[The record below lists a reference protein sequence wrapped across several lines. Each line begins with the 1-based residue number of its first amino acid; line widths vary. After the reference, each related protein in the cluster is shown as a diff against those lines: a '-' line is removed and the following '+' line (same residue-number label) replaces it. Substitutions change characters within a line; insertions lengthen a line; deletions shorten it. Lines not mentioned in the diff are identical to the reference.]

1 MRKITDMLVLY
12 VLCAVL
18 ESACG
23 ITNHVV
29 VSLLLLFIEVCAVIY
44 LQSMAGRTFA
54 VTVYLL
60 SFLVIKETSYGFPVV
75 LYAVWEQVLEAW
87 EKKEIKRTAVAGIT
101 VFLWAFFGV
110 AASRY
115 ILSGTD
121 RIQWQILWIV
131 FDMLAVYLRQ
141 MTWQDRELQKEFIRI
156 QDDDREYNRMLKLKN
171 RYLIEKQD
179 AQVYSATLKERN
191 RIARE
196 IHDNVGH
203 MLTRAI
209 MLTGAIKVVNKNKS
223 LCPSID
229 NLEECLSTA
238 MNNIRESVHN
248 LHNNSI
254 SLENTIKN
262 LTADFDFCKIN
273 LIYDIEENIPN
284 DVKYTF
290 IAIVKEGL
298 TNIEKHSNAT
308 AVKLTFREHPAI
320 YQLILQDNG
329 TNATDFDCSP
339 YESESYLSVT
349 SGIGLNNMYS
359 RIHMLK
365 GTIKIYTDNGFCI
378 FISIPKNFHTI

>member
-75 LYAVWEQVLEAW
+75 LYAVWEQVPEAW

-101 VFLWAFFGV
+101 VFLWVFFGV

-203 MLTRAI
+203 LLSRALI
-209 MLTGAIKVVNKNKS
+209 QTGAVIAVSRDEQTKPLLLSIKETLKNYGR
-223 LCPSID
+223 L
-229 NLEECLSTA
+229 
-238 MNNIRESVHN
+238 RE
-248 LHNNSI
+248 L
-254 SLENTIKN
+254 TI
-262 LTADFDFCKIN
+262 
-273 LIYDIEENIPN
+273 
-284 DVKYTF
+284 
-290 IAIVKEGL
+290 
-298 TNIEKHSNAT
+298 
-308 AVKLTFREHPAI
+308 
-320 YQLILQDNG
+320 
-329 TNATDFDCSP
+329 
-339 YESESYLSVT
+339 
-349 SGIGLNNMYS
+349 
-359 RIHMLK
+359 
-365 GTIKIYTDNGFCI
+365 
-378 FISIPKNFHTI
+378 

>member
-54 VTVYLL
+54 VTGYLL

-101 VFLWAFFGV
+101 VFLWVFFGV

-156 QDDDREYNRMLKLKN
+156 QDADR
-171 RYLIEKQD
+171 
-179 AQVYSATLKERN
+179 
-191 RIARE
+191 
-196 IHDNVGH
+196 
-203 MLTRAI
+203 
-209 MLTGAIKVVNKNKS
+209 
-223 LCPSID
+223 
-229 NLEECLSTA
+229 
-238 MNNIRESVHN
+238 
-248 LHNNSI
+248 
-254 SLENTIKN
+254 
-262 LTADFDFCKIN
+262 
-273 LIYDIEENIPN
+273 
-284 DVKYTF
+284 
-290 IAIVKEGL
+290 
-298 TNIEKHSNAT
+298 
-308 AVKLTFREHPAI
+308 VKLLLREHPAF
-320 YQLILQDNG
+320 YQILIQDNG
-329 TNATDFDCSP
+329 KCVHPGGRYGNRDYQYAPAGGNVWRNDRYPHRKRIPHFYPHSK
-339 YESESYLSVT
+339 SR
-349 SGIGLNNMYS
+349 YS
-359 RIHMLK
+359 CRKMR
-365 GTIKIYTDNGFCI
+365 NCPGF
-378 FISIPKNFHTI
+378 FHCRFAAKLPGK

>member
-101 VFLWAFFGV
+101 VFLWVFFGV

-203 MLTRAI
+203 MLTRSILQMGALQTVPQEQPLHAQ
-209 MLTGAIKVVNKNKS
+209 LTEVSVTLNQ
-223 LCPSID
+223 
-229 NLEECLSTA
+229 A
-238 MNNIRESVHN
+238 MNSIRESVHD
-248 LHNNSI
+248 LHDESV
-254 SLENTIKN
+254 
-262 LTADFDFCKIN
+262 
-273 LIYDIEENIPN
+273 DIRLSVQDALQQLQGRCHVTFEDELSEDIPKE
-284 DVKYTF
+284 VRYCF
-290 IAIVKEGL
+290 IATVKEAVS
-298 TNIEKHSNAT
+298 NIIRHSDASQ
-308 AVKLTFREHPAI
+308 VHVMMREHPAL
-320 YQLILQDNG
+320 YQLVIEDNG
-329 TNATDFDCSP
+329 SQKDTPQPADSGGMGLQNMKDRV
-339 YESESYLSVT
+339 ESLH
-349 SGIGLNNMYS
+349 GHI
-359 RIHMLK
+359 RIDRK
-365 GTIKIYTDNGFCI
+365 NGFRI
-378 FISIPKNFHTI
+378 FISIPKKKTGQEKQE

>member
-75 LYAVWEQVLEAW
+75 LYAVWEQVMEAW

-101 VFLWAFFGV
+101 VFLWVFFGV

-156 QDDDREYNRMLKLKN
+156 QDDDR
-171 RYLIEKQD
+171 
-179 AQVYSATLKERN
+179 
-191 RIARE
+191 
-196 IHDNVGH
+196 
-203 MLTRAI
+203 
-209 MLTGAIKVVNKNKS
+209 
-223 LCPSID
+223 
-229 NLEECLSTA
+229 
-238 MNNIRESVHN
+238 
-248 LHNNSI
+248 
-254 SLENTIKN
+254 
-262 LTADFDFCKIN
+262 
-273 LIYDIEENIPN
+273 
-284 DVKYTF
+284 
-290 IAIVKEGL
+290 
-298 TNIEKHSNAT
+298 
-308 AVKLTFREHPAI
+308 VKLLLREHPAF
-320 YQLILQDNG
+320 YQILIQDNG
-329 TNATDFDCSP
+329 KCVHPGDGT
-339 YESESYLSVT
+339 
-349 SGIGLNNMYS
+349 GIGITNM
-359 RIHMLK
+359 RQRVETFG
-365 GTIKIYTDNGFCI
+365 GTIDIRTENGYRI
-378 FISIPKNFHTI
+378 FIHLPKADIPGGR

>member
-75 LYAVWEQVLEAW
+75 LYAVWEQVMEAW

-101 VFLWAFFGV
+101 VFLWVFFGV

-156 QDDDREYNRMLKLKN
+156 QDDDR
-171 RYLIEKQD
+171 
-179 AQVYSATLKERN
+179 
-191 RIARE
+191 
-196 IHDNVGH
+196 
-203 MLTRAI
+203 
-209 MLTGAIKVVNKNKS
+209 
-223 LCPSID
+223 
-229 NLEECLSTA
+229 
-238 MNNIRESVHN
+238 
-248 LHNNSI
+248 
-254 SLENTIKN
+254 
-262 LTADFDFCKIN
+262 
-273 LIYDIEENIPN
+273 
-284 DVKYTF
+284 
-290 IAIVKEGL
+290 
-298 TNIEKHSNAT
+298 
-308 AVKLTFREHPAI
+308 VKLLLREHPAY
-320 YQLILQDNG
+320 YQILIQDNG
-329 TNATDFDCSP
+329 KCVHPGDGT
-339 YESESYLSVT
+339 
-349 SGIGLNNMYS
+349 GIGITNM
-359 RIHMLK
+359 RQRVETFG
-365 GTIKIYTDNGFCI
+365 GTIDIRTENGYRI
-378 FISIPKNFHTI
+378 FIHIPKADIPAVR

>member
-101 VFLWAFFGV
+101 VFLWVFFGV

-156 QDDDREYNRMLKLKN
+156 QDDDR
-171 RYLIEKQD
+171 
-179 AQVYSATLKERN
+179 
-191 RIARE
+191 
-196 IHDNVGH
+196 
-203 MLTRAI
+203 
-209 MLTGAIKVVNKNKS
+209 
-223 LCPSID
+223 
-229 NLEECLSTA
+229 
-238 MNNIRESVHN
+238 
-248 LHNNSI
+248 
-254 SLENTIKN
+254 
-262 LTADFDFCKIN
+262 
-273 LIYDIEENIPN
+273 
-284 DVKYTF
+284 
-290 IAIVKEGL
+290 
-298 TNIEKHSNAT
+298 
-308 AVKLTFREHPAI
+308 VKLLLREHPAF
-320 YQLILQDNG
+320 YQILIQDNG
-329 TNATDFDCSP
+329 KCVHPGDGT
-339 YESESYLSVT
+339 
-349 SGIGLNNMYS
+349 GIGITNM
-359 RIHMLK
+359 RQRVETFG
-365 GTIKIYTDNGFCI
+365 GTIDIRTENGYRI
-378 FISIPKNFHTI
+378 FIHIPKADIPDGR